1 MVSEAR
7 ARVVT
12 PPRHLIAATDFSP
25 AGEAAIERACIVAL
39 ASGARLTLAH
49 VVPASLWEDV
59 GTQLATLVGVETPT
73 HDAMRAQSLA
83 QLERRAGELSGRF
96 GLSCDAR
103 VAEGRP
109 AAVLAQVAADAQA
122 DLLVVGAQGMS
133 AMRSA
138 RDILVG
144 TTAQQLLRVAPCP
157 VLVVKGAGSAP
168 YGRVLAPSDYSTPAR
183 GAVRVAAAWFPTAT
197 LHVAHAFEL
206 PYDGMLRHASI
217 DRETI
222 ARLHATERERLMRR
236 LVAWADASGV
246 PPERRVLHVE
256 HGYAPK
262 RIEDWIESTGA
273 GLLVIASHG
282 KSELEA
288 TVLGSVTLHVVLS
301 ASCDVLLLH

>member
-1 MVSEAR
+1 MVSDER
-7 ARVVT
+7 AVVAN

-25 AGEAAIERACIVAL
+25 ASDEAVERACVVAR
-39 ASGARLTLAH
+39 ANGARLTLAH
-49 VVPASLWEDV
+49 VVPASPWEDV
-59 GTQLATLVGVETPT
+59 GTQLATLAGAEVP
-73 HDAMRAQSLA
+73 ARAAICAQSLA
-83 QLERRAGELSGRF
+83 QLEGRAGEVSVRY

-109 AAVLAQVAADAQA
+109 AKVLAQVAADEKA
-122 DLLVVGAQGMS
+122 DLLVVGAHGMG
-133 AMRSA
+133 AMRAA

-144 TTAQQLLRVAPCP
+144 TTAQKLLRVAPCP
-157 VLVVKGAGSAP
+157 VLVVKRAASTP
-168 YGRVLAPSDYSTPAR
+168 YSRVLAPTDYSTPAR
-183 GAVRVAAAWFPTAT
+183 GAVGVAAAWFPTAQ

-222 ARLHATERERLMRR
+222 ARQHAREREHLMRR

-262 RIEDWIESTGA
+262 CIEDWIESTGA
-273 GLLVIASHG
+273 GLLAIASHG

-288 TVLGSVTLHVVLS
+288 ALLGSVTLHVVLS
-301 ASCDVLLLH
+301 ASCDVLLLR